1 MNYLQAVQEITE
13 VIPDIQ
19 NELNKNTVQ
28 NSYSTIRIFTDQIKK
43 MIQDNNRSLL
53 FKSLQKM
60 DTIYKN
66 GDLMLRNAVEST
78 FIYSLDSCTAFCN
91 EEYRKTIFN
100 HISLD
105 LQKIY
110 SKQIYNHGI

>member
-28 NSYSTIRIFTDQIKK
+28 NSYSTIRIFTDHIKK
-43 MIQDNNRSLL
+43 MIRDNNMSLL
-53 FKSLQKM
+53 FKSLHKM
-60 DTIYKN
+60 DMIYKN

-91 EEYRKTIFN
+91 EEYRKKIFS
-100 HISLD
+100 HISQD
-105 LQKIY
+105 LQNIY